1 MISNLAQTQM
11 QTMQMSFFILL
22 PSIVLSGFMFPREAM
37 PEVIRWI
44 GNLIPLTYFLQI
56 VRGIIL
62 KGIGLNYLWT
72 QVVALIGF
80 IAALLTVSIMKFSK
94 KLS

>member
-11 QTMQMSFFILL
+11 QAMQMSFFILL
-22 PSIVLSGFMFPREAM
+22 PSIVLSGFMFPREAI

>member
-1 MISNLAQTQM
+1 LPPASLTGGFQAVEPGRPQKHRISNLAQTQM

-44 GNLIPLTYFLQI
+44 GNLIPL
-56 VRGIIL
+56 
-62 KGIGLNYLWT
+62 NY
-72 QVVALIGF
+72 
-80 IAALLTVSIMKFSK
+80 
-94 KLS
+94 KLPERN

>member
-1 MISNLAQTQM
+1 LPDPGNQLFWSKVSFGLLYGLTSLFIVASLALGIMISNLAQTQM

-44 GNLIPLTYFLQI
+44 GNLIPL
-56 VRGIIL
+56 
-62 KGIGLNYLWT
+62 NY
-72 QVVALIGF
+72 
-80 IAALLTVSIMKFSK
+80 
-94 KLS
+94 KLPERN